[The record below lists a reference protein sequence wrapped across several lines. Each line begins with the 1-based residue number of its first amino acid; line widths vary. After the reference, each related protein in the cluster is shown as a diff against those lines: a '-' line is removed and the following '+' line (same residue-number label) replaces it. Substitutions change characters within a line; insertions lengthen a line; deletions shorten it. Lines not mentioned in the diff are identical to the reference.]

1 MKLRARV
8 YLYSFLLGLPVALIV
23 GAFGWPTVLSSI
35 ERDRSSVWGIDQELI
50 RDTIST
56 SISRNFYPQRVLVHH
71 NNRSRKAQIRYT
83 IDTQLQHEIESV
95 LQAHRPDYG
104 VFVAVDPDTG
114 RVLAI
119 ANHRRDSEVREN
131 LALGGSYPSASVFKL
146 VTAAAAID
154 LGKVNAETVI
164 PFNGKSSSLY
174 RKNVLHHKN
183 NQWTQYLPLRVAFAK
198 SVNTVFGRIGL
209 EHVGGNQLRQYAK
222 KFGFNRILSGDFQLP
237 ESKST
242 FNPEIDWEV
251 VETAAGYTRKNT
263 LSPVHAALLAASV
276 INGGRILQPILV
288 DSMTDDNG
296 IVLYANEPVLT
307 EAAILPKAAKQL
319 QIMMRETVRSGSA
332 QQSFKG
338 FARGHFVGV
347 EVGGKT
353 GSLRGSNPQG
363 TYDWFIGYAHRGEQ
377 KLAFAALCINE
388 SYWYVKSSYIAR
400 KAIENFFAPGRI

>member
-8 YLYSFLLGLPVALIV
+8 YLYSFLLGLPIALIL

-71 NNRSRKAQIRYT
+71 NNRSRQAQIRYT

-119 ANHRRDSEVREN
+119 ANHRRDSEVRDN

-146 VTAAAAID
+146 ITAAAAID

-174 RKNVLHHKN
+174 RKNVLLHKN
-183 NQWTQYLPLRVAFAK
+183 NQWTQHLPLRVAFAK

-209 EHVGGNQLRQYAK
+209 EHIGGTQLQKYAK
-222 KFGFNRILSGDFQLP
+222 KFGFNRTLSGDFRLP
-237 ESKST
+237 ESKSI

-263 LSPVHAALLAASV
+263 LSPMHAALLAASV

-288 DSMTDDNG
+288 DSMTDSNG
-296 IVLYANEPVLT
+296 IVLYANEPVPT
-307 EAAILPKAAKQL
+307 EPAILPKATKQL

-332 QQSFKG
+332 QKSFKG
-338 FARGHFVGV
+338 FERGHFVGV

-353 GSLRGSNPQG
+353 GSLRGLNPQG